1 MRLMRSILLHSF
13 GWPQGIL
20 GRLGGVA
27 RMNADCGTSVTDLLE
42 VRPNDKVLEVGFG
55 PGVVIQRLA
64 RLANAGHVEGID
76 RSREMVGQARARNA
90 TAVQEGR
97 VELRHGSVES
107 LPFDDNRFDKAL
119 AINSMQY
126 WPQAV
131 AGLREVQRVMKAD
144 GRIALGFSPYSGHPN
159 KGLPETLTAAGFK
172 QAHVVES
179 DKGFCALATK

>member
-1 MRLMRSILLHSF
+1 LRH
-13 GWPQGIL
+13 W
-20 GRLGGVA
+20 
-27 RMNADCGTSVTDLLE
+27 VTDLLE

-64 RLANAGHVEGID
+64 RLAYAGHVAGID
-76 RSREMVGQARARNA
+76 RSREMVGQARTRNA

-126 WPQAV
+126 WP
-131 AGLREVQRVMKAD
+131 
-144 GRIALGFSPYSGHPN
+144 
-159 KGLPETLTAAGFK
+159 
-172 QAHVVES
+172 
-179 DKGFCALATK
+179 

>member
-20 GRLGGVA
+20 GRLGGVIMA
-27 RMNADCGTSVTDLLE
+27 RMNADCGTWVTDLLE

-64 RLANAGHVEGID
+64 RLAYAGHVAGID
-76 RSREMVGQARARNA
+76 RSREMVGQARTRSA

-107 LPFDDNRFDKAL
+107 LPLTTTDSTRRWRSTRCSTGCK
-119 AINSMQY
+119 
-126 WPQAV
+126 P
-131 AGLREVQRVMKAD
+131 
-144 GRIALGFSPYSGHPN
+144 SPGCENYSG
-159 KGLPETLTAAGFK
+159 
-172 QAHVVES
+172 
-179 DKGFCALATK
+179 